1 MHAQMPAFCGAFSAL
16 RDAQACYPVVSARS
30 MSPLEAAQMAIA
42 IGRRRFISA
51 LGGGMITWPLAARAQ
66 QGLRLP
72 RLGVLVG
79 LPEGDPE
86 GQLWLKALR
95 EGLDN
100 LGWKDGINLQIDI
113 RWRSVD
119 PNSMQRLAKVLVDLH
134 PDLINVTTTPA
145 TAAVL
150 RETKNVPVVFSV
162 VSDPVGSGFVQSL
175 ARPGGNATGFVNIE
189 TSVGG
194 KWIEL
199 LKEVAPST
207 SRVLVI
213 FNPKTSP
220 QTSFYLKSMQTA
232 AEQLKVPL
240 TFKELGDASDIEP
253 AIADLARSPGGGLV
267 LTPDSFTG
275 ARAQRELI
283 ISLAASYRIPT
294 VYNFTL
300 CVRAG
305 GLVSYGTDQPDL
317 QRRAASY
324 VDRILKGEKPANL
337 PVQLPTK
344 FELAV
349 NLKTARAL
357 GLTVPDKL
365 LATAD
370 QVIE

>member
-1 MHAQMPAFCGAFSAL
+1 
-16 RDAQACYPVVSARS
+16 
-30 MSPLEAAQMAIA
+30 MAIE
-42 IGRRRFISA
+42 IGRRQLISA
-51 LGGGMITWPLAARAQ
+51 LGGGMIAWPLAARAQ
-66 QGLRLP
+66 QGKRIP
-72 RLGVLVG
+72 RVGVLVG
-79 LPEGDPE
+79 VPEGDPE
-86 GQLWLKALR
+86 GQRWLKALL

-100 LGWKDGINLQIDI
+100 LGWKDGINLQIDL
-113 RWRSVD
+113 RWGGVD
-119 PNSMQRLAKVLVDLH
+119 PNRMQSLAKELVDLH

-150 RETKNVPVVFSV
+150 RETKNIPVVFSV

-194 KWIEL
+194 KWLEL
-199 LKEVAPST
+199 LKDVAPGT
-207 SRVLVI
+207 SRVLVM
-213 FNPKTSP
+213 FNPRTSP
-220 QTSFYLKSMQTA
+220 QSSFYLKPMQIA
-232 AEQLKVPL
+232 AEQLKLPL
-240 TFKELGDASDIEP
+240 TVKEISDAGAIEP
-253 AIADLARSPGGGLV
+253 AIADLARLPYGGLV

-283 ISLAASYRIPT
+283 VSLAASYRVPT

-305 GLVSYGTDQPDL
+305 GLVSYGTDQPYL

-324 VDRILKGEKPANL
+324 VDRILKGEKPGNL

-349 NLKTARAL
+349 NLKTAKAL

-370 QVIE
+370 EVIE

>member
-1 MHAQMPAFCGAFSAL
+1 
-16 RDAQACYPVVSARS
+16 
-30 MSPLEAAQMAIA
+30 MAIDIA
-42 IGRRRFISA
+42 RRQLISA
-51 LGGGMITWPLAARAQ
+51 LGGGMIAWPLAARARR
-66 QGLRLP
+66 GERIP
-72 RLGVLVG
+72 RVGVLIGV
-79 LPEGDPE
+79 PEDEPE
-86 GQLWLKALR
+86 GQRWLKALL

-100 LGWKDGINLQIDI
+100 LGWKDGINLQIDL
-113 RWRSVD
+113 RWNGD
-119 PNSMQRLAKVLVDLH
+119 PNRMQSLAKELVDLH

-145 TAAVL
+145 TAAIL
-150 RETKNVPVVFSV
+150 RETKSIPVVFSV

-175 ARPGGNATGFVNIE
+175 AQPGGNATGFVNIE
-189 TSVGG
+189 MSVGS
-194 KWIEL
+194 KWLEL
-199 LKEVAPST
+199 LKEIAPGT
-207 SRVLVI
+207 SRVLVM
-213 FNPKTSP
+213 FKRTSP

-232 AEQLKVPL
+232 AEQLNVLL
-240 TFKELGDASDIEP
+240 TVKELGNAGDIEP

-283 ISLAASYRIPT
+283 ISLAASNRIPA

-324 VDRILKGEKPANL
+324 VDRILKGEKPGNL

-357 GLTVPDKL
+357 GLPVPDKL

-370 QVIE
+370 EVIE

>member
-1 MHAQMPAFCGAFSAL
+1 
-16 RDAQACYPVVSARS
+16 
-30 MSPLEAAQMAIA
+30 MAID
-42 IGRRRFISA
+42 IGRRQFISA
-51 LGGGMITWPLAARAQ
+51 LGGGMIAWPVAARAQ
-66 QGLRLP
+66 QGKRIP
-72 RLGVLVG
+72 RVGVLVG
-79 LPEGDPE
+79 VPEGDPE
-86 GQLWLKALR
+86 GQRWLKALL

-100 LGWKDGINLQIDI
+100 FGRKDGINLQIDL
-113 RWRSVD
+113 RWGGVD
-119 PNSMQRLAKVLVDLH
+119 PNRMQSLAKELVDLR

-145 TAAVL
+145 TAAIL
-150 RETKNVPVVFSV
+150 RETKSIPVVFSV

-175 ARPGGNATGFVNIE
+175 VRPGGNATGFVNIE
-189 TSVGG
+189 ISVGA
-194 KWIEL
+194 KWLEL
-199 LKEVAPST
+199 LKEIAPDT
-207 SRVLVI
+207 SRVLVT
-213 FNPKTSP
+213 FNPRTSP

-232 AEQLKVPL
+232 AEQLKLPL
-240 TFKELGDASDIEP
+240 TVKELGNAGDIEP
-253 AIADLARSPGGGLV
+253 AIADLARSPDGGLV

-275 ARAQRELI
+275 ARAQHDLI
-283 ISLAASYRIPT
+283 ISLAAGNRIPT
-294 VYNFTL
+294 VYNFAL

-324 VDRILKGEKPANL
+324 VDRILKGEKPENL

-370 QVIE
+370 EVIE